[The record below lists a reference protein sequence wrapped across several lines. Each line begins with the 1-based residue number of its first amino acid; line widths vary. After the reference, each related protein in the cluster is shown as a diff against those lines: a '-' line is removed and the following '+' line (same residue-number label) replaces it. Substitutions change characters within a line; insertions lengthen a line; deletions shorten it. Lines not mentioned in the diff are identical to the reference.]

1 MTVSRSGD
9 RHNRPD
15 PDGRLGVL
23 LTGHKQVIVIP
34 DPAFSA
40 TVAGQHL
47 LQMLVNLLARQ
58 YGVIDELIVA
68 APAIPAHQGIF
79 HLHPLNA
86 DLQTELIGLAKQLAG
101 REIEITQDAPTD
113 ICDPAH
119 DVRCA
124 AILVGAMQ
132 RGRRFEYEISVV
144 ADGWRFQCSTK
155 AKTSSVEGTSKNP
168 FGPYMA
174 ACYAAASV
182 FKFLHSVDAEI
193 DLAYSLWHWDRA
205 EWGSPETGC
214 DLVGFDLGPVY
225 SIGLGA
231 VGAASMFTLASN
243 ASLQGKMVLI
253 DPQKMDVT
261 NRNRLV
267 SGAYDDVE
275 KYKVDLAVGVTAG
288 SELEAYPYVGRWP
301 DYSADPSRNVPA
313 AIRSREREDRFDW
326 VLSSVDRNIQRRAIA
341 NSLPRHVI
349 GGSSMGMTAQ
359 ASYYANLGNCECLAC
374 AHPAELVPSIE
385 ELTEQLRQMNPAERI
400 QWCEARDVDAEK
412 RIAIEEFLRDPG
424 CARVGGEELHRLGI
438 DGTTDWAVGFV
449 SVAAGI
455 MQAALL
461 VQCKVLGVEKVLELG
476 SQRFAWFLVPGLGAS
491 FAKRKGNCDF
501 CGAEALQERTIRL
514 WARR

>member
-1 MTVSRSGD
+1 MTMSRSGD
-9 RHNRPD
+9 RHNRSD
-15 PDGRLGVL
+15 PEGRLGTL
-23 LTGHKQVIVIP
+23 LTGHRQVTVVA
-34 DPAFSA
+34 DPTFSA

-79 HLHPLNA
+79 HLHPLRA
-86 DLQTELIGLAKQLAG
+86 DLETELIGLGKQLAG
-101 REIEITQDAPTD
+101 REIQITQGTPVDTSNA
-113 ICDPAH
+113 AH
-119 DVRCA
+119 GVRRA

-132 RGRRFEYEISVV
+132 CGRSFEYEVGVV
-144 ADGWRFQCSTK
+144 GDGWRFQCSTK
-155 AKTSSVEGTSKNP
+155 AKTSSVEGASKNP

-193 DLAYSLWHWDRA
+193 DLAYSLWDWNRA
-205 EWGSPETGC
+205 EWGSLGTGR
-214 DLVGFDLGPVY
+214 DLAAFELGPVY

-243 ASLQGKMVLI
+243 PGLQGKMVLI

-267 SGAYDDVE
+267 SGAYGDVD
-275 KYKVDLAVGVTAG
+275 KYKVDLAVGVMAG

-301 DYSADPSRNVPA
+301 DYSADPSRSVPA

-385 ELTEQLRQMNPAERI
+385 ELTEQLGKMNPSERI
-400 QWCEARDVDAEK
+400 QWYEARDVDPEK
-412 RIAIEEFLRDPG
+412 KIAIEEFLRDPG
-424 CARVGGEELHRLGI
+424 CARVGGQELHRLGI

-455 MQAALL
+455 MQSALL
-461 VQCKVLGVEKVLELG
+461 VQCKLLGVEKVLELG
-476 SQRFAWFLVPGLGAS
+476 SQRFAWFLCPDLGAS
-491 FAKRKGNCDF
+491 FAKRKANCDF
-501 CGAEALQERTIRL
+501 CGEMAFQERAIRL
-514 WARR
+514 WV

>member
-9 RHNRPD
+9 RHNRLD
-15 PDGRLGVL
+15 PEARLGML
-23 LTGHKQVIVIP
+23 STGHKQVIVVA
-34 DPAFSA
+34 DSKFSA

-79 HLHPLNA
+79 HLHPLRA
-86 DLQTELIGLAKQLAG
+86 DLQAELIGLGRQLAG
-101 REIEITQDAPTD
+101 SEIQITERTTVDTFKV
-113 ICDPAH
+113 AH
-119 DVRCA
+119 GVTCA
-124 AILVGAMQ
+124 AILVGGIQ
-132 RGRRFEYEISVV
+132 RDQRFGYEVGVV
-144 ADGWRFQCSTK
+144 GDGWRFQCSTK
-155 AKTSSVEGTSKNP
+155 AKTSWVEGTSKNP

-182 FKFLHSVDAEI
+182 FKFFHSVDAEI
-193 DLAYSLWHWDRA
+193 DLAYSLWDWNRA
-205 EWGSPETGC
+205 EWGSLGTGR
-214 DLVGFDLGPVY
+214 DLAAVELGPVY

-231 VGAASMFTLASN
+231 VGAASVFTLASN
-243 ASLQGKMVLI
+243 PGLQGKMVLI

-275 KYKVDLAVGVTAG
+275 KYKVDLAVRVMAD
-288 SELEAYPYVGRWP
+288 SELEAYPYAGRWP
-301 DYSADPSRNVPA
+301 DYSADPSRNVPV

-359 ASYYANLGNCECLAC
+359 ASYYANFGNCECLAC
-374 AHPAELVPSIE
+374 AHPGELVPSIE
-385 ELTEQLRQMNPAERI
+385 ELTEHLRKMNPPERI
-400 QWCEARDVDAEK
+400 QWYEARDVDPEK
-412 RIAIEEFLRDPG
+412 KIAIEEFLRDPG

-461 VQCKVLGVEKVLELG
+461 VQCKLLGAEKVLELG
-476 SQRFAWFLVPGLGAS
+476 SQRFAWFRCPDLGTS
-491 FAKRKGNCDF
+491 FAKRKADCDF
-501 CGAEALQERTIRL
+501 CGEMAFQERAIRL
-514 WARR
+514 WV